1 MEELNGAL
9 KSGRS
14 FRTQIEILHPALRML
29 MCLKPGDEV
38 HHDVQVCHSNVP
50 LLCYSQCCFQC
61 SFEGNPIFMP
71 LMMISPGLFQIQKSQ
86 DPVTLQEVLTISQVL

>member
-38 HHDVQVCHSNVP
+38 HHDVQVCVTAMSHITVV
-50 LLCYSQCCFQC
+50 LL
-61 SFEGNPIFMP
+61 
-71 LMMISPGLFQIQKSQ
+71 
-86 DPVTLQEVLTISQVL
+86 V